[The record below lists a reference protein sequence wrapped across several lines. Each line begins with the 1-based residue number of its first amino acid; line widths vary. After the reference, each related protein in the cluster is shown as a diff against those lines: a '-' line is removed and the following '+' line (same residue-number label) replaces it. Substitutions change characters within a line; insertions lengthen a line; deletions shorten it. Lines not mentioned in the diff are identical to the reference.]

1 VTLWVQLL
9 RSDASGWP
17 RKSTAS
23 FCAKLGYQDARSR
36 QLPQISFIT
45 KKGCHLCEDAE
56 QILLTVC
63 GELGMKFEKLSL
75 EDEPELSH
83 LYQEEIPVVLIDGI
97 QHSAW
102 RIDPAKLRAALSK

>member
-1 VTLWVQLL
+1 
-9 RSDASGWP
+9 
-17 RKSTAS
+17 
-23 FCAKLGYQDARSR
+23 
-36 QLPQISFIT
+36 
-45 KKGCHLCEDAE
+45 
-56 QILLTVC
+56 
-63 GELGMKFEKLSL
+63 MKFEKLSL